1 MNEGKLKYTRTL
13 GGHRRVHYETLEDLV
28 KQNMHLVGEV
38 EGAPAK
44 AEQDLDFSAMLER
57 RPEDLGQ
64 VPVTADVDDPSMAEY
79 NAWVKQ
85 REEEKSNRDDSDPLG
100 LDDL

>member
-1 MNEGKLKYTRTL
+1 MNEGKLRYTRTL

-64 VPVTADVDDPSMAEY
+64 VPLSTLGYAEPHPSPDPPVSIVM
-79 NAWVKQ
+79 N
-85 REEEKSNRDDSDPLG
+85 DDPLG